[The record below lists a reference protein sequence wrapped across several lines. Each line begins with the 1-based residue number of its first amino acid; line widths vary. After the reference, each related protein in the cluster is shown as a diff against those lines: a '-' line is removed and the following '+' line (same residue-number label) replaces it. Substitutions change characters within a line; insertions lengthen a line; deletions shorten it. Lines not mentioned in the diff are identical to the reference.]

1 MIIPEVMAATRIFVP
16 GDKIEPSLL
25 PTSQKRKIGI
35 GIHQRDAEDYV
46 CTVAGTLELDYRK
59 KAVSISTPNT
69 RYIPKAGDLV
79 IAQVRAS
86 STDFF
91 HLYINAHSQQAFL
104 PQLAFEGATKKTR
117 PQLKP
122 NDLVY
127 ARVVFAQK
135 NMEIELSCV
144 NPSTGKAEPDGLG
157 PLTGGM
163 IFDVSVGFADRI
175 LKRENVEFLEELG
188 GKIPGGFEIC
198 VGKNGRVWVD
208 CPDAGVKG
216 ICAFGRCLKEVDS
229 RILLPKEQKKLV
241 NRIITEAGVT

>member
-1 MIIPEVMAATRIFVP
+1 MESSQILVP
-16 GDKIEPSLL
+16 GDKIDANLL
-25 PTSQKRKIGI
+25 PTSQKRKVGI
-35 GIHQRDAEDYV
+35 GVYQAGPDEYV
-46 CTVAGTLELDYRK
+46 CTVAGPLEVDYRK
-59 KAVSISTPNT
+59 KATSIATPT
-69 RYIPKAGDLV
+69 ARYVPKAGDLV

-86 STDFF
+86 STDIFYL
-91 HLYINAHSQQAFL
+91 HINAHSQQAFL

-127 ARVVFAQK
+127 AKVVSAQR

-163 IFDVSVGFADRI
+163 VFDVSVGLADRM
-175 LKRENVEFLEELG
+175 LKKQGVEFLEELG
-188 GKIPGGFEIC
+188 AKIPGGFEIC

-208 CPDAGVKG
+208 CPDAGVRG
-216 ICAFGRCLKEVDS
+216 VCAVGRCLTGVDDGA
-229 RILLPKEQKKLV
+229 LQAKEQKRLV
-241 NRIITEAGVT
+241 NKIINEPGVS